1 MSQDLFDGQDVTKV
15 ECPVCGVASW
25 EGAPTCLSCGTTL
38 RATAVAV
45 PADLWTS
52 DDDSLFDEVAEA
64 ELVDDGDTLWDDASP
79 TPGDAAGPFGT
90 GAAGSPLFAAPSP
103 TPAAGAPSGPD
114 ADALWDQVDDA
125 AGEPPSSVPVDGADP
140 HGLGAAVG
148 RLDPSAVERAVV
160 PLAVCS
166 VLLEDDE
173 VVAAALIG
181 EMLGQPAAM
190 VLTGRR
196 VLVANGRRW
205 RPVVDSFPLGAGLGV
220 RGRHDGGV
228 AALTLL
234 DDERLVT
241 VDGVGDVAA
250 ATRFADLV
258 RARSGA

>member
-25 EGAPTCLSCGTTL
+25 EGAPTCLACGTTL
-38 RATAVAV
+38 RTTAVAV
-45 PADLWTS
+45 PDDLWTS
-52 DDDSLFDEVAEA
+52 DDDSLFEDVAEA
-64 ELVDDGDTLWDDASP
+64 ELVQDGDGLWDEVAAASTDP
-79 TPGDAAGPFGT
+79 VGTFGT
-90 GAAGSPLFAAPSP
+90 GSTGSPLFAAP
-103 TPAAGAPSGPD
+103 APSAAETAA
-114 ADALWDQVDDA
+114 ADPGLWEQVDDEVEDLAPA
-125 AGEPPSSVPVDGADP
+125 APVDGADP

-148 RLDPSAVERAVV
+148 RLDPAVVERAVV

-166 VLLEDDE
+166 VLLDDDE

-181 EMLGQPAAM
+181 DMLGQPAAM

-205 RPVVDSFPLGAGLGV
+205 RPVVDSFPLGPGLGV

-228 AALTLL
+228 AAVTLL

>member
-1 MSQDLFDGQDVTKV
+1 MSQDLFDQQDVTKV
-15 ECPVCGVASW
+15 ECPVCGVATW

-38 RATAVAV
+38 R
-45 PADLWTS
+45 PASPAPAGDLWS
-52 DDDSLFDEVAEA
+52 VDDDSLFEDVADA
-64 ELVDDGDTLWDDASP
+64 ELVDDDGLWDDVDAPVPAAAATP
-79 TPGDAAGPFGT
+79 TSAFGT
-90 GAAGSPLFAAPSP
+90 GAAGTPLFAAPASDSAGSEDDLWEP
-103 TPAAGAPSGPD
+103 AGDVEDVTPAPPPD
-114 ADALWDQVDDA
+114 A
-125 AGEPPSSVPVDGADP
+125 SDP

-148 RLDPSAVERAVV
+148 QLDPVAVEHAVV

-181 EMLGQPAAM
+181 DMLGQPAAM

-205 RPVVDSFPLGAGLGV
+205 RPVVDSFPLAPGLGV

-228 AALTLL
+228 AAVTLL

-250 ATRFADLV
+250 ATRFADMV
-258 RARSGA
+258 RSRSGA

>member
-1 MSQDLFDGQDVTKV
+1 MSQGVFDGQDVTEV

-25 EGAPTCLSCGTTL
+25 EGAPTCRSCGTTL
-38 RATAVAV
+38 RPVTAAS
-45 PADLWTS
+45 PESLWSTAE
-52 DDDSLFDEVAEA
+52 DSLFDEVSDADVVGGPVSGSAEGG
-64 ELVDDGDTLWDDASP
+64 ESLWE
-79 TPGDAAGPFGT
+79 DAAATGGT
-90 GAAGSPLFAAPSP
+90 VAAAASASPLFAAP
-103 TPAAGAPSGPD
+103 AASLP
-114 ADALWDQVDDA
+114 VDDVGTDLWEPVDDGGA
-125 AGEPPSSVPVDGADP
+125 APDVPLPLDGADP
-140 HGLGAAVG
+140 QGLGAAVG
-148 RLDPSAVERAVV
+148 RLDPADVERAVV

-173 VVAAALIG
+173 VVTAALVG
-181 EMLGQPAAM
+181 DMLGQPAAM

-205 RPVVDSFPLGAGLGV
+205 RPVVDSFPFGPGLGV

-228 AALTLL
+228 AAVTLL

-241 VDGVGDVAA
+241 VDGVADVPA

>member
-1 MSQDLFDGQDVTKV
+1 MSQDLFDQQDVTKV
-15 ECPVCGVASW
+15 ECPVCGVATW

-38 RATAVAV
+38 RPASSA
-45 PADLWTS
+45 PADDLWS
-52 DDDSLFDEVAEA
+52 VDDDSLFEDVADA
-64 ELVDDGDTLWDDASP
+64 ELVDDNGLWDDVDEP
-79 TPGDAAGPFGT
+79 AAGPAPAGAFGT
-90 GAAGSPLFAAPSP
+90 GAAGTPLFAAP
-103 TPAAGAPSGPD
+103 APD
-114 ADALWDQVDDA
+114 AAVSEDELWEPAGDVEDRNPAPPPDA
-125 AGEPPSSVPVDGADP
+125 SDP

-148 RLDPSAVERAVV
+148 HLDPGAVEHAVV

-181 EMLGQPAAM
+181 NMLGQPAAM

-205 RPVVDSFPLGAGLGV
+205 RPVVDSFPLAPGLGV

-228 AALTLL
+228 AAVTLL

-250 ATRFADLV
+250 ATRFADMV
-258 RARSGA
+258 RSRSGA

>member
-1 MSQDLFDGQDVTKV
+1 VSQDLFDGQDVTKV

-38 RATAVAV
+38 RTTAVAV
-45 PADLWTS
+45 PDDLWTS
-52 DDDSLFDEVAEA
+52 DDDSLFEDVADA
-64 ELVDDGDTLWDDASP
+64 ELVDDGDSLWDDGP
-79 TPGDAAGPFGT
+79 TDPAGTFGT
-90 GAAGSPLFAAPSP
+90 GAAGSPLFAAP
-103 TPAAGAPSGPD
+103 APSVAAPD
-114 ADALWDQVDDA
+114 PADATAGLWEQVDDMLEGDA
-125 AGEPPSSVPVDGADP
+125 PAVPVDGADP

-148 RLDPSAVERAVV
+148 RLDPAVVERAVV

-166 VLLEDDE
+166 VLLDDDE

-181 EMLGQPAAM
+181 DMLGQPAAM

-228 AALTLL
+228 AAVTLL

>member
-1 MSQDLFDGQDVTKV
+1 MSQDLSDQQDVTNV
-15 ECPVCGVASW
+15 ECPVCGVSTW

-38 RATAVAV
+38 RAVAAA
-45 PADLWTS
+45 PSSDLWST
-52 DDDSLFDEVAEA
+52 DDDSLFDDVAEA
-64 ELVDDGDTLWDDASP
+64 EVVDDDGLWDDL
-79 TPGDAAGPFGT
+79 DAPAAAAPSTTFGT
-90 GAAGSPLFAAPSP
+90 GSSGTPLFAAPAP
-103 TPAAGAPSGPD
+103 APSG
-114 ADALWDQVDDA
+114 ADESADDLWESADDPVEEAVA
-125 AGEPPSSVPVDGADP
+125 AAPADGSDP
-140 HGLGAAVG
+140 HGLGAAVE
-148 RLDPSAVERAVV
+148 RLDPAAAEHAVV

-181 EMLGQPAAM
+181 QMLGQPAAM

-205 RPVVDSFPLGAGLGV
+205 RPVVDSFPLAPGLGV

-228 AALTLL
+228 AAVTLL

-250 ATRFADLV
+250 ATRFAEMV
-258 RARSGA
+258 RSRTGA